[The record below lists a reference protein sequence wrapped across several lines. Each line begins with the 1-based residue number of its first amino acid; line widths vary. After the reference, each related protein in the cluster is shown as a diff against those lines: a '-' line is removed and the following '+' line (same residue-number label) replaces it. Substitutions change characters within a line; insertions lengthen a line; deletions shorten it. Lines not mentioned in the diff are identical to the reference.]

1 MEVILIDSI
10 AYEKLKQELFEFLS
24 KKMKESATALSETNA
39 ANDWVGV
46 KETMKM
52 LNVGR
57 TKLQQ
62 MKNDGEIHF
71 TQYRKKLQFSRKSIN
86 AFLKKHSTL

>member
-1 MEVILIDSI
+1 MDVIVIDSV
-10 AYEKLKQELFEFLS
+10 AYEKLKQELFEFLT
-24 KKMKESATALSETNA
+24 KKMEEGAGARGEINA
-39 ANDWVGV
+39 ANDWIGV
-46 KETMKM
+46 KETMKI

-57 TKLQQ
+57 TKLQE